1 MRTDRREWKEDR
13 LQYHRRA
20 GTKTVAEE
28 KPQLRRLALVGTSL
42 VCLFECFTILT
53 ERNLIFSTTI
63 HVVEFRFRQA
73 PLCKS
78 QQVIYV
84 HDSRER
90 QLSFHMVN
98 SIVSNILPNALK
110 LFRCRLGSSSV
121 FGLWL
126 SVDLGDQNP
135 MSSWWVICPNLAALG
150 TPGKADAR

>member
-13 LQYHRRA
+13 LQDHRRA

-28 KPQLRRLALVGTSL
+28 KPQLRRFALFGTSL
-42 VCLFECFTILT
+42 VCLFECFSILT
-53 ERNLIFSTTI
+53 ERNLIFSLFSTTI

-98 SIVSNILPNALK
+98 SIVSNTVPNALR

-121 FGLWL
+121 FGVWL
-126 SVDLGDQNP
+126 SVDLEDQNP
-135 MSSWWVICPNLAALG
+135 MSSWWVIYPNVAALG
-150 TPGKADAR
+150 HAGQS